1 MVFYMFLMLLMIFY
15 MFLIVSICSWWFFN
29 ILDVLDV
36 LYIYVIYVSCFE
48 HECVWNLLY
57 IVFGCNIYIN
67 SCMSNKLYKQHLK

>member
-1 MVFYMFLMLLMIFY
+1 MF
-15 MFLIVSICSWWFFN
+15 
-29 ILDVLDV
+29 

-67 SCMSNKLYKQHLK
+67 SCMSNKLYKQHFKMIAKMNLIDVAFN